1 MAGCQ
6 SNIVA
11 VRQRHNDIII
21 ILRSRIR
28 ADYDVTEELNTDD
41 IFPYLKVN
49 GSEGEIAFIEVSC
62 PWHCNMAKAFN
73 TKKTKYAHLQHP
85 TLPLIIGGHGSWQAS
100 THKTH
105 SILNQTC

>member
-11 VRQRHNDIII
+11 VLQRHNDIIII

-41 IFPYLKVN
+41 IFSYLKVN
-49 GSEGEIAFIEVSC
+49 SSEGEIAFIEVSC
-62 PWHCNMAKAFN
+62 PWDSNMAKAFN

-85 TLPLIIGGHGSWQAS
+85 TLPLIIGGLAS
-100 THKTH
+100 
-105 SILNQTC
+105 